1 MLKIMGGTKGDTGGF
16 FPSRSCITL
25 RESND
30 IKLLKNSVR
39 VPTEY
44 MMYTPMAIKVKKKKE
59 RKKERKQ
66 TAFIAEKFVDV
77 VGHPLSEITK
87 CQWQAENR
95 KQRNQSGTRQKQKKE
110 REKMKAK
117 DKNTV

>member
-1 MLKIMGGTKGDTGGF
+1 MGGTKGDTGGF

-59 RKKERKQ
+59 RKKPDRKN
-66 TAFIAEKFVDV
+66 T
-77 VGHPLSEITK
+77 
-87 CQWQAENR
+87 QAETS
-95 KQRNQSGTRQKQKKE
+95 KY
-110 REKMKAK
+110 K
-117 DKNTV
+117 DNT